1 MWAVERCPP
10 GAFVRRPAPVAPNG
24 YHHCVGSNP
33 DVVVIG
39 AGVIGCAVAYELA
52 RRGAAVR
59 VLETRAI
66 GAGATKA
73 SAGVLAPRVE
83 VPGPGPL
90 LDLTERSLAGYDTF
104 VDAVSRDSGLPIEF
118 RRCGTL
124 EVAGDEA
131 ASQRLRARA
140 SAGAEWIPPE
150 RIPALEPALSEASAG
165 GLLIPDHGYVA
176 AAALTEALAWA
187 AVRHGAQIDTHRRI
201 QRVEARAGDV
211 QVAADDGSAC
221 SAAHA
226 VIAAGS
232 WSGLIGFDEPAAKQ
246 VRPVRGQLLRL
257 AWTGPPPGH
266 VIWADRCYVVPWRD
280 GTVLVGATV
289 EDVGFDERTTAAGV
303 RDLLDAACEL
313 LPQAWTAT
321 FVEARSGLRPA
332 TTDGLPIL
340 GPSPS
345 HPAVV
350 YATGHY
356 RNGILLAPITARLIA
371 DLLTGGRPDPTL
383 GAFSPR
389 RFQ

>member
-1 MWAVERCPP
+1 
-10 GAFVRRPAPVAPNG
+10 
-24 YHHCVGSNP
+24 
-33 DVVVIG
+33 
-39 AGVIGCAVAYELA
+39 
-52 RRGAAVR
+52 

-66 GAGATKA
+66 GAGATQA

-83 VPGPGPL
+83 VPEPGHL
-90 LDLTERSLAGYDTF
+90 LDLAERSLAEYDAF
-104 VDAVSRDSGLPIEF
+104 VDTVSRDSGLPIEL

-131 ASQRLRARA
+131 AAGRLRARA
-140 SAGAEWIPPE
+140 SRSAEWIPPD
-150 RIPALEPALSEASAG
+150 RITTLEPALSAASAG

-187 AVRHGAQIDTHRRI
+187 AVRHGAQIDAHRRI
-201 QRVEARAGDV
+201 RRVEPRAGGV
-211 QVAADDGSAC
+211 RVAADDGSAC
-221 SAAHA
+221 TAAHA

-232 WSGLIGFDEPAAKQ
+232 WSGRIGFDEPAARQ

-257 AWTGPPPGH
+257 AWTGPAPTH
-266 VIWADRCYVVPWRD
+266 VIWGERCYVVPWRE
-280 GTVLVGATV
+280 GTVLIGATV

-321 FVEARSGLRPA
+321 FVDARSGLRPA
-332 TTDGLPIL
+332 TSDGLPIL
-340 GPSPS
+340 GPSPA

-371 DLLTGGRPDPTL
+371 DVVTGGPADPAL
-383 GAFSPR
+383 EAFSPR